1 MRRSGTLIGWQ
12 FEAPLGEGRR
22 MSTMQWASSV
32 GLVVAFGGMALLV
45 SPASRLLGDP
55 DRLLTQVFGQ
65 LALWTLF
72 AAILAL
78 VIFWEKQPLSS
89 LWLRPLGWRS
99 LALGVLFAVIHIY
112 GVYPVRTWLLGL
124 SGLPGFAAGAEK
136 ILALPI
142 WFRILAVIGA
152 GVVEE
157 TVFHG
162 YALTRLGALLG
173 SYWAAMG
180 IVVPAFA
187 LVHYPLWG
195 AGPVL
200 SFLVSGGVSAALFLW
215 SRDLTAMI
223 VCHTLVDAMG
233 LVVTPLYVEWWRS

>member
-1 MRRSGTLIGWQ
+1 MSSMR
-12 FEAPLGEGRR
+12 
-22 MSTMQWASSV
+22 WASVV

-55 DRLLTQVFGQ
+55 GRLLTRVLGQ
-65 LALWTLF
+65 LALWSLL
-72 AAILAL
+72 AAILAI
-78 VIFWEKQPLSS
+78 VIFWEKQPLGS
-89 LWLRPLGWRS
+89 LWLRPLAWRS
-99 LALGVLFAVIHIY
+99 FALGALFAAIQIY
-112 GVYPVRTWLLGL
+112 LVLPIRMRLLGL
-124 SGLPGFAAGAEK
+124 SGLPGFADAAEQ
-136 ILALPI
+136 IVALPL

-162 YALTRLGALLG
+162 FALTRLGALLG
-173 SYWAAMG
+173 SYWAAAL
-180 IVVPAFA
+180 IVVPVFA

-200 SFLVSGGVSAALFLW
+200 TFLISGGVAAALFLW

-233 LVVTPLYVEWWRS
+233 LVVTPLYTDWWRD